1 VRHATL
7 FPPFLRA
14 RAVHAAPFVRKF
26 SRHKLPVQVAATIP
40 SPPPSPPP
48 AATQRRLRRIQR
60 RVTTAVIAIRPKT
73 EYITP

>member
-40 SPPPSPPP
+40 SPPPHHHQRQLSADCDGSSAESP
-48 AATQRRLRRIQR
+48 RR
-60 RVTTAVIAIRPKT
+60 
-73 EYITP
+73 